1 MAIKREA
8 DKIASMKAAP
18 SKKEMRR
25 RIWTKHSPFKTREA
39 IRQHLLLEINPHN
52 TCVLELMDRKEP
64 PKHSEGLKLEA
75 YHTTIK
81 IHHII
86 PCSAGGKE
94 RFYNEVRLTLY
105 EHWEVHLLRF
115 EAYGQFADV
124 YIFNSCWNKLP
135 PEFKARL
142 HANPHACHFLQK
154 VMADS

>member
-1 MAIKREA
+1 
-8 DKIASMKAAP
+8 
-18 SKKEMRR
+18 MRR

-52 TCVLELMDRKEP
+52 TRVLELMDRKEP

-75 YHTTIK
+75 YNTTFQ

-86 PCSAGGKE
+86 PCSAGGEE
-94 RFYNEVRLTLY
+94 RVYNEVRLTLY

-124 YIFNSCWNKLP
+124 YIFNFCWNKLP

-142 HANPHACHFLQK
+142 HANPRACHFLQK
-154 VMADS
+154 GLILN